1 MGRTG
6 ICYDN
11 AAAEAFFAS
20 YKKELMHTKPWP
32 TLEFLRTET
41 FLWIETY
48 YNTRR
53 RRSTIGYLRPT
64 EHELGFRNIE
74 AYAKFSLIATNALVG
89 GSFVEHARVFCISFR
104 FVPFAIGFFESLGPS
119 RSAPTAFHFA
129 P

>member
-20 YKKELMHTKPWP
+20 YKKELIHTTPWP

-53 RRSTIGYLRPT
+53 RHSTIGYVTPT
-64 EHELGFRNIE
+64 EYELGFRNVHE
-74 AYAKFSLIATNALVG
+74 LAA
-89 GSFVEHARVFCISFR
+89 
-104 FVPFAIGFFESLGPS
+104 
-119 RSAPTAFHFA
+119 
-129 P
+129 